1 MSINLYNG
9 DCIEIM
15 NSLIKEGVK
24 VDAIITDIPYGTT
37 SCDWDVIIPFDKMW
51 ECIHKISNDNTA
63 IALFG
68 NEPFSS
74 LLRSSNIKEFKY
86 DIY

>member
-24 VDAIITDIPYGTT
+24 VDAIITDIPYGT
-37 SCDWDVIIPFDKMW
+37 
-51 ECIHKISNDNTA
+51 
-63 IALFG
+63 
-68 NEPFSS
+68 
-74 LLRSSNIKEFKY
+74 
-86 DIY
+86 